1 MARKQCGQVITYVV
15 VRSNSGVSVRVGSW
29 DSAASSA
36 DQGSN
41 NNLNR
46 LSGSMGQR
54 PDITT

>member
-1 MARKQCGQVITYVV
+1 MAPKKCGQVITYVV
-15 VRSNSGVSVRVGSW
+15 VRSNSGVSVRVGSR

-46 LSGSMGQR
+46 LSG
-54 PDITT
+54 